1 MISPTASALFC
12 AFVLLSSYCISSSK
26 ARADD
31 WGCQVLLCLSNP
43 GGPMQFAECVPPVQ
57 RLWNE
62 LARGRPFPTCSGV
75 GFQASRPGYEPY
87 SCEAG
92 FRLTTRVGPQGQ
104 EAACMLAA
112 RQVVESSRCTSGAGA
127 GAGNGAARWV
137 SSGGQRQCMAFVTAQ
152 PSVRAQPHFVDVTI
166 DGAGTQRVWF

>member
-1 MISPTASALFC
+1 MNSPTARALSC

-62 LARGRPFPTCSGV
+62 LARGRPFPTCSGI
-75 GFQASRPGYEPY
+75 GFQASTPGYEPY
-87 SCEAG
+87 SCEADY
-92 FRLTTRVGPQGQ
+92 RVTARFGPQGQ
-104 EAACMLAA
+104 EAARVSAT
-112 RQVVESSRCTSGAGA
+112 RQVVDTSQCTSGAG
-127 GAGNGAARWV
+127 NGTARWV
-137 SSGGQRQCMAFVTAQ
+137 SSSGQRQCMAYVTAR
-152 PSVRAQPHFVDVTI
+152 PSVRSQPHFVDVTI
-166 DGAGTQRVWF
+166 DGMATQRVWF

>member
-1 MISPTASALFC
+1 MSFPTARALFC

-75 GFQASRPGYEPY
+75 GFQTSKPGYEPY
-87 SCEAG
+87 SCGAG
-92 FRLTTRVGPQGQ
+92 YRLTARVGPQGQ
-104 EAACMLAA
+104 EAACLSAT
-112 RQVVESSRCTSGAGA
+112 RQAVESSQCSSGA
-127 GAGNGAARWV
+127 GAGNGAAHWV

>member
-1 MISPTASALFC
+1 MNSPTARALSC

-62 LARGRPFPTCSGV
+62 LARGRPFPTCNGV
-75 GFQASRPGYEPY
+75 GLQTSRPGYEPY
-87 SCEAG
+87 SCETG
-92 FRLTTRVGPQGQ
+92 YRLTARFGPQGQ
-104 EAACMLAA
+104 EAACVSAT
-112 RQVVESSRCTSGAGA
+112 RQVVDSSQCTSGAGA
-127 GAGNGAARWV
+127 GSGAARWV
-137 SSGGQRQCMAFVTAQ
+137 SGGGQHRCMAYVTAQ
-152 PSVRAQPHFVDVTI
+152 PSARAQPHFIDVMI

>member
-1 MISPTASALFC
+1 MNSPTARALSC

-75 GFQASRPGYEPY
+75 GFQASGPGYEPY

-92 FRLTTRVGPQGQ
+92 YRLTARFGSQGQ
-104 EAACMLAA
+104 EAACVSGSRQAVDSSQCAA
-112 RQVVESSRCTSGAGA
+112 SAGD
-127 GAGNGAARWV
+127 GTPRWV
-137 SSGGQRQCMAFVTAQ
+137 STGGQSQCMAYVTMPPTLRPQ
-152 PSVRAQPHFVDVTI
+152 PNFVDVTI
-166 DGAGTQRVWF
+166 DGVGTQRVWF